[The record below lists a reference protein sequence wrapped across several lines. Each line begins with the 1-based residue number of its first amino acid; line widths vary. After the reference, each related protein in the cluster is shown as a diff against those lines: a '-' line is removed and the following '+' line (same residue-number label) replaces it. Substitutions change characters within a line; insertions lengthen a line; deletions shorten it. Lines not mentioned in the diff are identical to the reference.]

1 MKTKKKI
8 DYSDIP
14 ESTDEELA
22 SARRVG
28 RPKSDTT
35 KQLIAIRL
43 DPKLIS
49 QLKKLAKKQNI
60 PYQTLVHQLLE
71 GAVNKEVA

>member
-14 ESTDEELA
+14 PSTDEELA
-22 SARRVG
+22 NAKRVG
-28 RPKSDTT
+28 RPKSGTT

-43 DPKLIS
+43 DPKLIF
-49 QLKKLAKKQNI
+49 QLKKLAKKQDI
-60 PYQTLVHQLLE
+60 PYQSLVHQLLE
-71 GAVNKEVA
+71 DAVKKAA

>member
-1 MKTKKKI
+1 MKKNKKI

-14 ESTDEELA
+14 ASTDEELA
-22 SARRVG
+22 NARRVG
-28 RPKSDTT
+28 RPKSDST

-43 DPKLIS
+43 DPKLIAK
-49 QLKKLAKKQNI
+49 LKKLAKKEDI

-71 GAVNKEVA
+71 KAVKKAA